1 MNNISLMGRLTRD
14 VELKVI
20 DNGTSISKFSVAV
33 NRDFKNKDGEYEADF
48 FNCVAFKHTAD
59 FVKTYFKKGQMIGL
73 TGRVQIRK
81 WDKDGENRY
90 TTEIIVSNVSFAGE
104 KRNPEQ
110 AQSNEDTEATIEEA
124 ATNDDLPF

>member
-1 MNNISLMGRLTRD
+1 
-14 VELKVI
+14 
-20 DNGTSISKFSVAV
+20 
-33 NRDFKNKDGEYEADF
+33 
-48 FNCVAFKHTAD
+48 
-59 FVKTYFKKGQMIGL
+59 MIGL

-90 TTEIIVSNVSFAGE
+90 ATEIIVSNVSFAGE

-110 AQSNEDTEATIEEA
+110 AQSNEVTDATIEEA